1 MSARAN
7 AETPAAAA
15 LIVFGRD
22 TGGKPHASRFDA
34 SEAELVEKAAGL
46 MGMQVLGPGE
56 QRALAAKLPKGRVFA
71 SGRAFVPFVK
81 AAVYGPLAAFG
92 RPAGGEGAGDPE
104 SGCTVGPGDAA
115 GHTQSGEPGD
125 PANPNGGHGNGD
137 PPAPGT
143 WADIDAGSLVLA
155 TTGPGEPWYESV
167 VVKAAGDVLTLKW
180 RDYPDDPQFV
190 RRRHK
195 VALLHPTGK
204 AA

>member
-7 AETPAAAA
+7 AETPAATA

-22 TGGKPHASRFDA
+22 NGGKPHASRFDA
-34 SEAELVEKAAGL
+34 NEAELAEKAAGL
-46 MGMQVLGPGE
+46 MGMQVLRPETGE
-56 QRALAAKLPKGRVFA
+56 QRALAAKLPRGRVFA

-92 RPAGGEGAGDPE
+92 RPAEGEGAGEPE
-104 SGCTVGPGDAA
+104 SGCTASA
-115 GHTQSGEPGD
+115 GAPEGHSESGEPGD
-125 PANPNGGHGNGD
+125 PVNPNGGNGR
-137 PPAPGT
+137 PPAPAT
-143 WADIDAGSLVLA
+143 WAEIEVGSLVLA
-155 TTGPGEPWYESV
+155 AEGPGEPWYEAV

-180 RDYPDDPQFV
+180 RDYPDHPQFV

-195 VALLHPTGK
+195 LALLHPTGK